1 MKITK
6 KAFTLIELMI
16 VVVIL
21 WVLMSTVL
29 PKLTWAQARSRD
41 AWRIA
46 DIWNIAAALQ
56 VYYDDNG
63 QFPWSWS
70 ICLWESLW
78 VAAKINWYMQSEKVP
93 TDPQSSAN
101 QHLCWTNVGNDTWLW
116 KYFYAPIVKNWL
128 NNNAYT
134 LCADMETLQKA
145 NTTWSLVTA
154 AATWWDN
161 WVLVANHDYDDLK
174 TVIWAADDMTTEPNN
189 EAWESVYCIIRP

>member
-63 QFPWSWS
+63 QFPTAWSWS
-70 ICLWESLW
+70 CLMKTADTDIAGKL
-78 VAAKINWYMQSEKVP
+78 KWYMQSEKVP
-93 TDPQSSAN
+93 TDPQPTAN
-101 QHLCWTNVGNDTWLW
+101 SFLCDGADDSDTAKWW
-116 KYFYAPIVKNWL
+116 YFYQEVTKNWL
-128 NNNAYT
+128 DNNAYK

-145 NTTWSLVTA
+145 NTDAGSWSL
-154 AATWWDN
+154 ATSQDY
-161 WVLVANHDYDDLK
+161 VALSKLIWNASYDEED
-174 TVIWAADDMTTEPNN
+174 TDWANQ
-189 EAWESVYCIIRP
+189 SVYCILRP